1 MPPSRTVTTLLT
13 TLLAALALG
22 FVLSIFPSPLR
33 AAAPPPAA
41 YRIYFSNQTELQR
54 LAEAV
59 DIWTVDHAQ
68 GYVLAPLS
76 NSDAAALQASYRIEP
91 APLPGP
97 MPPAVTAGGVHIG
110 VPGFAC
116 YRTVEETSAT
126 IAALH
131 QSYPSLTEVRQIGSS
146 WDKQT
151 PGGPAGYDLEAL
163 VLTNRDLLGPKFRF
177 FLIGAIHGRE
187 LATAETALRFAET
200 LLAGYGGDADT
211 TWLLDYGELHVL
223 PIANPD
229 GRKQAEAGI
238 LWRKNTNQADAACAL
253 PLPDYT
259 SGVDLNRNSS
269 FQWNSCFNCSSAVA
283 CSQTYRGLAPASE
296 PETEAVEAYMRGIF
310 DDVRAPDAD
319 AAAPPDTSGLFI
331 SLHSFGQYVLF
342 PWGWSSLPT
351 ANATALQTLA
361 RKFGFY
367 LGYNACQSGA
377 GGCFYQ
383 TDGATDDFAYGDLGL
398 PGYTFELGT
407 WFFESCDY
415 YESEIVDDALAG
427 LRFAFKTAQSPYRSP
442 AGPEVITMSPLSIT
456 VTAGSPFSITALA
469 DDTRSYGGSHGSDP
483 AQPIQAART
492 TIDTP
497 PWPASAIPIPIQ
509 PSGTGFDQAQEPLV
523 VEIQTACW
531 SAGRHLVYL
540 QAQDRTGQWG
550 PPSAMQV
557 EITDGAEFTLDLA
570 SPSAIRAGVSATYT
584 LTVTN
589 MTSATDS
596 FILSG
601 EPATWAFELPIEP
614 IGPLAPGAAAQVPLT
629 ITPPTQHFA
638 QPDAARLVIT
648 SVANPDR
655 CLHARLASP
664 PPPRHWHLPFMR
676 AQSPAP

>member
-1 MPPSRTVTTLLT
+1 MLPPRTISAF
-13 TLLAALALG
+13 LATLALG

-33 AAAPPPAA
+33 AADALPPTT
-41 YRIYFSNQTELQR
+41 YRIYFSNQVELQR

-68 GYVLAPLS
+68 GYLIAPLS
-76 NSDAAALQASYRIEP
+76 DSDAATLQAVYRIEP
-91 APLPGP
+91 TPLPGP
-97 MPPAVTAGGVHIG
+97 MPSTVTATDQRAGI
-110 VPGFAC
+110 PGFAC

-131 QSYPSLTEVRQIGSS
+131 QSYPNLTEVRQIGSS

-163 VLTNRDLLGPKFRF
+163 VLTNRDLPGTKFRF
-177 FLIGAIHGRE
+177 FLIGAIHARE
-187 LATAETALRFAET
+187 LVTAETALRFAET
-200 LLAGYGGDADT
+200 LLAGYGVDADI

-229 GRKQAEAGI
+229 GRKQAETGI
-238 LWRKNTNQADAACAL
+238 LWRKNTNQADAACEL
-253 PLPDYT
+253 PLPNYT

-269 FQWNSCFNCSSAVA
+269 FQWNSCFNCSSALA
-283 CSQTYRGLAPASE
+283 CSQTYRGLTPASE
-296 PETEAVEAYMRGIF
+296 PETEAVEAYMRALF

-331 SLHSFGQYVLF
+331 SLHSYGQYVLF

-367 LGYNACQSGA
+367 LGFHACQAGA

-407 WFFESCDY
+407 WFFESCEN
-415 YESEIVDDALAG
+415 YESEIVDDALSS
-427 LRFAFKTAQSPYRSP
+427 LRFAFKSAQSPYRSP
-442 AGPEVITMSPLSIT
+442 AGPEVIDVSPHSIT
-456 VTAGSPFSITALA
+456 VTAGAPFSVLALA
-469 DDTRSYGGSHGSDP
+469 DDTRSDGGSHGSDP
-483 AQPIQAART
+483 AQPIQAARASVA
-492 TIDTP
+492 TP
-497 PWPASAIPIPIQ
+497 PWIAQAVFYPIQ
-509 PSGTGFDQAQEPLV
+509 PSDGGFDQPIEPLALD
-523 VEIQTACW
+523 IQTACW

-540 QAQDRTGQWG
+540 QAQDQTGQWG

-557 EITDGAEFTLDLA
+557 EITDGAEFTLELT
-570 SPSAIRAGVSATYT
+570 SPPEARAGVPATYT
-584 LTVTN
+584 LTITN
-589 MTSATDS
+589 TTSATDS
-596 FILSG
+596 FSLSG
-601 EPATWAFELPIEP
+601 EPASWTFELPTAP
-614 IGPLAPGAAAQVPLT
+614 VGPLAPGAAAILSLT

-638 QPDAARLVIT
+638 QPDPARLVVT
-648 SVANPDR
+648 SVADPNR
-655 CLHARLASP
+655 CLHAWPTSP
-664 PPPRHWHLPFMR
+664 PPPRRRHLPFIW
-676 AQSPAP
+676 AQSPTP